1 MSGAGV
7 YEAGIGLAGEGVYQA
22 PGTGDVS
29 TPPTALVYT
38 APERTFA
45 IDSEGRFYSSHPI
58 DQRVRLALLL
68 AKGSMPADPEIGF
81 DWRSP
86 FERGERLL
94 ADVTGRIKNALFR
107 SGLSE
112 ADDIETV
119 RINVKS
125 VVRGRVS
132 WTFEYRNRLT
142 SQVVTLNG

>member
-7 YEAGIGLAGEGVYQA
+7 YEAGVGLAGEGVYQA
-22 PGTGDVS
+22 PGDASAPTA
-29 TPPTALVYT
+29 PTALVYT

-45 IDSEGRFYSSHPI
+45 VDSDGRFYSSHPI
-58 DQRVRLALLL
+58 DQRVRLALLI
-68 AKGSMPADPEIGF
+68 AKGSMPADPDLGF
-81 DWRSP
+81 DLQTP
-86 FERGERLL
+86 FEWGERLT

>member
-1 MSGAGV
+1 M
-7 YEAGIGLAGEGVYQA
+7 L
-22 PGTGDVS
+22 
-29 TPPTALVYT
+29 
-38 APERTFA
+38 
-45 IDSEGRFYSSHPI
+45 
-58 DQRVRLALLL
+58 RV
-68 AKGSMPADPEIGF
+68 
-81 DWRSP
+81 
-86 FERGERLL
+86 RGERLL